1 MTSNNRVHA
10 RVPIVTGRHRKQAIM
25 NEYIR
30 RLDKIY
36 SHIGESPM
44 LPRVVKKMTKEHT
57 ENPHDFYLLVCHKYG
72 VTPEAKF
79 DGDLLVHGSSPR
91 KQKKAVFPE
100 HANVKVTG
108 EVEKKVSDVPVEID
122 AIAEVAEELG
132 IQVRRK
138 TSTDSLFGSKVT
150 KVFEKELAA
159 ESITDETSKKAEDY
173 ADQQVEIEV
182 DEEEAEVNVPI
193 EKPLESILVSEQRNT
208 SYEEDVAERSVN
220 DSKVEIILEK
230 PVENEN
236 KEEPD
241 EEQVVKPRQL
251 SSVVIL
257 SKNEVERVGNPRE
270 LSSVV
275 LLSKKD
281 LESETLERSSS
292 VAELDSYDVEYV
304 NAHVGDIVETMVLT
318 EETDDQETGFWVGAC
333 IMSIDM
339 GKQIMNLNV
348 LEPEKYGLPKIAMNV
363 PYRYV
368 RIPSEVI
375 TYSKSARD
383 LLGSMYR

>member
-1 MTSNNRVHA
+1 
-10 RVPIVTGRHRKQAIM
+10 
-25 NEYIR
+25 
-30 RLDKIY
+30 
-36 SHIGESPM
+36 M
-44 LPRVVKKMTKEHT
+44 LPRVVKKMTKEYKD
-57 ENPHDFYLLVCHKYG
+57 NPHDFYLLICHKYG
-72 VTPEAKF
+72 VTPDAKF

-91 KQKKAVFPE
+91 KHKKAVFPE
-100 HANVKVTG
+100 HANEKVTG
-108 EVEKKVSDVPVEID
+108 EVEKKVSDGPVEID
-122 AIAEVAEELG
+122 ATAEVAEELG
-132 IQVRRK
+132 IKVRRK

-150 KVFEKELAA
+150 KVYEEELAV
-159 ESITDETSKKAEDY
+159 ESITNETTEKAEDY

-182 DEEEAEVNVPI
+182 DEEEPEVNVPI
-193 EKPLESILVSEQRNT
+193 EKPLESSLVSEQIT
-208 SYEEDVAERSVN
+208 YEEVAERSVN
-220 DSKVEIILEK
+220 DSKEDLTLEK

-236 KEEPD
+236 KEEPE

-257 SKNEVERVGNPRE
+257 SKNEEEQVGNPRE
-270 LSSVV
+270 LASVV
-275 LLSKKD
+275 LLPKND
-281 LESETLERSSS
+281 LESETLEPSSS
-292 VAELDSYDVEYV
+292 VAELNSYDLEYV

-368 RIPSEVI
+368 RLPSEVI
-375 TYSKSARD
+375 TYSKSARE